1 MPGKK
6 VNQAPTSAWELI
18 YEADARDD
26 EMWLKEMREKYN
38 IPEVSQFAESTPEN
52 HPKTIWVNGSFDVLH
67 AGHIELFK
75 YARSVGDYLVVGTD
89 TDERIRE
96 LKGESRP
103 INQQKHRVTMLEAIR
118 YIDKVVTFGSVDEQ
132 LARIRESNAEII
144 VIGSDYRGRRVVGEE
159 IVNSV
164 EYFERVDDLS
174 TTKIVG

>member
-1 MPGKK
+1 MPNKGNRK
-6 VNQAPTSAWELI
+6 APTSAWEQI
-18 YEADARDD
+18 YADDGSD
-26 EMWLKEMREKYN
+26 ERWIKEMREKYN
-38 IPEVSQFAESTPEN
+38 IPEVSQFAESTP
-52 HPKTIWVNGSFDVLH
+52 KIVWVNGSFDVLH

-96 LKGESRP
+96 LKGDSRP

-118 YIDKVVTFGSVDEQ
+118 YIDKVVTFDSIEQQ

-159 IVNSV
+159 IVKSV
-164 EYFERVDDLS
+164 VFFDRIDDLS
-174 TTKIVG
+174 TTKLIS

>member
-1 MPGKK
+1 MSKHKNKEEIDALTLK
-6 VNQAPTSAWELI
+6 VWEHI
-18 YEADARDD
+18 YELDSKED
-26 EMWLKEMREKYN
+26 EAWLEEMREKYG
-38 IPEVSQFAESTPEN
+38 IPEFSQFAESTP
-52 HPKTIWVNGSFDVLH
+52 KIVWVNGSFDVLH

-96 LKGESRP
+96 LKGNSRP
-103 INQQKHRVTMLEAIR
+103 INKQKHRIAMLEAIR
-118 YIDKVVTFGSVDEQ
+118 YIDKVVTFDSVEQ
-132 LARIRESNAEII
+132 QLTRIRENNAEII

-159 IVNSV
+159 CVKTV

>member
-1 MPGKK
+1 MPDKK
-6 VNQAPTSAWELI
+6 NRKAPTTAWEQI
-18 YEADARDD
+18 YADDGSD
-26 EMWLKEMREKYN
+26 ERWIKEMREKYN
-38 IPEVSQFAESTPEN
+38 IPEVSQFAESTP
-52 HPKTIWVNGSFDVLH
+52 KIVWVNGSFDVLH

-96 LKGESRP
+96 LKGDSRP
-103 INQQKHRVTMLEAIR
+103 INQQKHRITMLEAIR
-118 YIDKVVTFGSVDEQ
+118 YIDKVVTFDSIEQQ

-159 IVNSV
+159 IVKSV
-164 EYFERVDDLS
+164 VFFDRVDDLS